1 MGIGI
6 KASGC
11 DFSECNIGNLNDT
24 IKIVVPEGD
33 LDSTVVLSA
42 TNDGTPVDADWEI
55 VKGSE
60 HAAITK
66 DTDNKTATLVVSTWS
81 DDKLDITV
89 KASYKTSSNTATV
102 DLKVSRM
109 WHPTQLTQ
117 DDFEYL
123 FDACIIMKTDSS
135 STVRDG
141 IRLAPFGAN
150 NGHTKFAK
158 MRALTYL
165 PASKYPPF
173 RYSTSILANTEPSTG
188 YFSSMDLSSF
198 IDTDAEAKYVPLII
212 PKGCKSI
219 TFSGTVVQNS
229 SAQSYT
235 SFNVE
240 DIYRQNS
247 GRSYIDSGWISSA
260 TFEKTLDCTNCNE
273 GLSRPV
279 PLRAV
284 CNCKSG
290 SGSQDID
297 LDQLKSDIKFTLT
310 FNY

>member
-6 KASGC
+6 KVPDC
-11 DFSECNIGNLNDT
+11 DFSTCNLGNLTNG

-42 TNDGTPVDADWEI
+42 ENSSGAVNADWEI
-55 VKGSE
+55 VKGAE

-66 DTDNKTATLVVSTWS
+66 DESNKTATLVMSTWS

-89 KASYKTSSNTATV
+89 KASYGTPASTATV

-117 DDFEYL
+117 DDFEYA
-123 FDACIIMKTDSS
+123 FDTCVIMKTDTNSG
-135 STVRDG
+135 VRDG
-141 IRLAPFGAN
+141 IRLAPFGTN
-150 NGHTKFAK
+150 RSTTSYSKY
-158 MRALTYL
+158 RALTYL

-173 RYSTSILANTEPSTG
+173 AYSTSILANTEPSTG
-188 YFSSMDLSSF
+188 EYSSMDLSKY

-212 PKGCKSI
+212 PKGCQSV
-219 TFSGTVVQNS
+219 TFSGTVAQNAS
-229 SAQSYT
+229 KQYYT
-235 SFNVE
+235 SFNIE
-240 DIYRQNS
+240 DTYYQNK
-247 GRSYIDSGWISSA
+247 GKSYIDSGWISSE
-260 TFEKTLDCTNCNE
+260 TFEKTLDCTKCNE

-284 CNCKSG
+284 CNCKCGNG
-290 SGSQDID
+290 STDID
-297 LDQLKSDIKFTLT
+297 LDELKAAITFTIKF
-310 FNY
+310 NY

>member
-6 KASGC
+6 KATDC
-11 DFSECNIGNLNDT
+11 NFSECNIGNLANG

-33 LDSTVVLSA
+33 LDSTVILSA
-42 TNDGTPVDADWEI
+42 VNNDTTVDADWEI

-66 DTDNKTATLVVSTWS
+66 DSTNKTATLVMSTWS

-89 KASYKTSSNTATV
+89 KASYGDPANTATV

-123 FDACIIMKTDSS
+123 FDTCVIMKTDTSS
-135 STVRDG
+135 SVRDG
-141 IRLAPFGAN
+141 IRLAPFGSN
-150 NGHTKFAK
+150 RRTTSYSKY
-158 MRALTYL
+158 RALTYL
-165 PASKYPPF
+165 SVSKYPSF

-188 YFSSMDLSSF
+188 KFSSMDLSEY

-219 TFSGTVVQNS
+219 TFSGTVKQDDS
-229 SAQSYT
+229 KQYYT

-240 DIYRQNS
+240 DIYYQNN
-247 GRSYIDSGWISSA
+247 GKSYIDSGWVSDA

-284 CNCKSG
+284 CNCKCDTG
-290 SGSQDID
+290 STNID
-297 LDQLKSDIKFTLT
+297 LDELKDAITFTLT